1 MTADP
6 DVVDKDSLISSWH
19 NHHNNSI
26 AKRSMNTVMDDN
38 KKRHGRSSRGIAML
52 TTLLALCVICLELQ
66 DYGYFNNN
74 NSSTSSS
81 YNKELLNN
89 NIVQRRLSNNGG
101 ANPPPSSDAI
111 SNQYIIKPYVGYSY
125 NQIFEST
132 SETKLDLLSARASSR
147 HNEGWGYGKYGA
159 LNSRASNAID
169 NDANTQWTSKKHTTT
184 PQWLEVDMGIPQKI
198 NKIYLNFGS
207 SSSSVSN
214 VDYSIEVSHN
224 QYDWET
230 IKTVINFSG
239 YQVTYDK
246 ATLWQNYQEPE
257 MAEPRYVRIHFTK
270 SDDSQYSVAE
280 IRIWREARVKGSSRS
295 GVFCGND
302 VGAVKE

>member
-1 MTADP
+1 MMN
-6 DVVDKDSLISSWH
+6 VVDKDSLISSWH

-26 AKRSMNTVMDDN
+26 AKRSMNTVMDD
-38 KKRHGRSSRGIAML
+38 KKHGRRRGIAML
-52 TTLLALCVICLELQ
+52 TTILALCVICLELQ
-66 DYGYFNNN
+66 DYGSFNNN
-74 NSSTSSS
+74 NSSSSTS
-81 YNKELLNN
+81 YNKELN
-89 NIVQRRLSNNGG
+89 NIQRRLSNNGG
-101 ANPPPSSDAI
+101 ADPPPSSDAI
-111 SNQYIIKPYVGYSY
+111 SNQYIIKPYIGYSY
-125 NQIFEST
+125 NNIFEST

-169 NDANTQWTSKKHTTT
+169 GDTNTQWTSKKHTTT

-207 SSSSVSN
+207 SVSN
-214 VDYSIEVSHN
+214 VDYTIEVSHN

-239 YQVTYDK
+239 NEVTYDK

-257 MAEPRYVRIHFTK
+257 MAEPRYVRVHFTK

-280 IRIWREARVKGSSRS
+280 IRIWRESRVKGSSRS
-295 GVFCGND
+295 SVFCGND

>member
-1 MTADP
+1 MMTADP
-6 DVVDKDSLISSWH
+6 DVVEKDALINSWH
-19 NHHNNSI
+19 SHHNNSI
-26 AKRSMNTVMDDN
+26 AKRSLNTIMDGD
-38 KKRHGRSSRGIAML
+38 KKQSRSRRGIAML

-66 DYGYFNNN
+66 DYGYFNK
-74 NSSTSSS
+74 SSASTSSS
-81 YNKELLNN
+81 YNKQQLNN
-89 NIVQRRLSNNGG
+89 NNIQRRLSNNGG
-101 ANPPPSSDAI
+101 ADPPPSSDAI

-132 SETKLDLLSARASSR
+132 SETKLELLSARASSR

-169 NDANTQWTSKKHTTT
+169 NDANTQWTSKKHTTNAE
-184 PQWLEVDMGIPQKI
+184 WLEIDMGIPQKI

-207 SSSSVSN
+207 TSVSN
-214 VDYSIEVSHN
+214 VDYTIEVSHN
-224 QYDWET
+224 QYDWEI
-230 IKTVINFSG
+230 IKTVTSFSG
-239 YQVTYDK
+239 NQVTYDK

-280 IRIWREARVKGSSRS
+280 IRIWREPRVKGSSRS

>member
-1 MTADP
+1 
-6 DVVDKDSLISSWH
+6 
-19 NHHNNSI
+19 
-26 AKRSMNTVMDDN
+26 MDDN
-38 KKRHGRSSRGIAML
+38 KKQSRSRRGIAML
-52 TTLLALCVICLELQ
+52 TTLLALCVICLEIQ

-74 NSSTSSS
+74 SSTTS
-81 YNKELLNN
+81 YNKEQLNN
-89 NIVQRRLSNNGG
+89 NIQRRLSNNGG
-101 ANPPPSSDAI
+101 ADPPPSSDAI

-125 NQIFEST
+125 TNIFEST

-147 HNEGWGYGKYGA
+147 HNEGWGSTTG
-159 LNSRASNAID
+159 RASNSID
-169 NDANTQWTSKKHTTT
+169 GDTNTQWTSKKHTTT

-198 NKIYLNFGS
+198 NKIYLNFGT
-207 SSSSVSN
+207 SSVSN

-224 QYDWET
+224 QYDWEI
-230 IKTVINFSG
+230 IKTVTNFSG

-246 ATLWQNYQEPE
+246 TTLWQNYQEPE

-295 GVFCGND
+295 SVFCGND